1 MVACNLRLV
10 VSIARRF
17 QGQGVVLSDLI
28 QEGTLGLVR
37 ATEKFDPTKGFR
49 FSTYATWWVRQRL
62 QTAVREARM
71 IKLPAGMHVQLAALK
86 RAVKALDRELGR
98 RPSEAEV
105 AARMGVSLAKIA
117 EVRAALLPHSSLDAP
132 LHFSTAK
139 SAEGKTS
146 VSTILDFMAGATP
159 EDAAGAA
166 GGPEHA
172 VEWSLMRQDID
183 GCMNQELS
191 QRERDIVRMRVG
203 LDDGRA
209 KTVSAAMHVQCGH
222 TSSHSMQPLFES
234 HHCSLLSSRTGYVG
248 CLVHVRS
255 CKHGDVTAVHHC

>member
-1 MVACNLRLV
+1 MQAKQTMVACNLRLV

-105 AARMGVSLAKIA
+105 AARMGMSLAKIA
-117 EVRAALLPHSSLDAP
+117 E
-132 LHFSTAK
+132 
-139 SAEGKTS
+139 
-146 VSTILDFMAGATP
+146 
-159 EDAAGAA
+159 
-166 GGPEHA
+166 
-172 VEWSLMRQDID
+172 
-183 GCMNQELS
+183 
-191 QRERDIVRMRVG
+191 
-203 LDDGRA
+203 
-209 KTVSAAMHVQCGH
+209 
-222 TSSHSMQPLFES
+222 
-234 HHCSLLSSRTGYVG
+234 
-248 CLVHVRS
+248 
-255 CKHGDVTAVHHC
+255 